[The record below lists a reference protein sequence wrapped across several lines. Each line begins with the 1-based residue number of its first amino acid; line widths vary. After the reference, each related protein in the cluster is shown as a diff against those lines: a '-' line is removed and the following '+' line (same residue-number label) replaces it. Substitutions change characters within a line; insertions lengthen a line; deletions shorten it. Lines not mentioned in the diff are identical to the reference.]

1 MERNC
6 LVAMMELPIFATKS
20 IYTVMT
26 DYEYILKQ
34 ARKFHY
40 SKWTDEELRK
50 CVDMLPNL
58 SREELTA
65 LTMNKWTREA
75 KILRENIFNILF
87 KEQIGKREE
96 RIKNMETKDLIAE
109 FQDRKS
115 GNVSLCRVELRER
128 YQSGRD
134 MREIATAFN
143 NSGERDQSWLKKQE
157 NTKKDGEQ

>member
-1 MERNC
+1 

>member
-1 MERNC
+1 
-6 LVAMMELPIFATKS
+6 
-20 IYTVMT
+20 MT

-75 KILRENIFNILF
+75 KILRENIFNIMFADKIGLR
-87 KEQIGKREE
+87 EQ
-96 RIKNMETKDLIAE
+96 RIKDLDTEALVEEFKDK
-109 FQDRKS
+109 KS
-115 GNVSLCRVELRER
+115 GNVSLIRKEMQNRFKE
-128 YQSGRD
+128 GRD
-134 MREIATAFN
+134 CEIIAEAFN
-143 NSGERDQSWLKKQE
+143 ASNEKDQQWVKKQY
-157 NTKKDGEQ
+157 DH

>member
-1 MERNC
+1 M
-6 LVAMMELPIFATKS
+6 VAMMELPIFATKL

-40 SKWTDEELRK
+40 SQWTDEELRK

-65 LTMNKWTREA
+65 LTMNRWTKEA

-87 KEQIGKREE
+87 MEQIGKREE
-96 RIKNMETKDLIAE
+96 RIKNMEIKDLVEE
-109 FQDRKS
+109 FQDRKC
-115 GNVSLCRVELRER
+115 GNVSLVRKEMQSR
-128 YQSGRD
+128 YKEGRD
-134 MREIATAFN
+134 CKIIAEAFN
-143 NSGERDQSWLKKQE
+143 ASNEKDQQWVKNQEKKQE
-157 NTKKDGEQ
+157 

>member
-1 MERNC
+1 M
-6 LVAMMELPIFATKS
+6 S
-20 IYTVMT
+20 

-50 CVDMLPNL
+50 CLDMLPNL
-58 SREELTA
+58 SREELKS

-96 RIKNMETKDLIAE
+96 RIKSMETKDLIAE

-115 GNVSLCRVELRER
+115 GNVSLCRLELRER
-128 YQSGRD
+128 YQAGRD
-134 MREIATAFN
+134 MEEIAEAFN
-143 NSGERDQSWLKKQE
+143 NSGDRDQSWLKKQE
-157 NTKKDGEQ
+157 KTQKDGEQ

>member
-1 MERNC
+1 
-6 LVAMMELPIFATKS
+6 
-20 IYTVMT
+20 MT

-40 SKWTDEELRK
+40 SKWTDVELRK

-58 SREELTA
+58 TRQELTA

-96 RIKNMETKDLIAE
+96 RIKSMETKDLIAE

-128 YQSGRD
+128 YQAGRD
-134 MREIATAFN
+134 MQEIAEAFN
-143 NSGERDQSWLKKQE
+143 SSGEKDQTWIMKQE
-157 NTKKDGEQ
+157 KTQKDGEQ

>member
-1 MERNC
+1 M
-6 LVAMMELPIFATKS
+6 VAMMELPIFATKL

-96 RIKNMETKDLIAE
+96 RIKSMETKDLIAE

-115 GNVSLCRVELRER
+115 GNVSLVRKEMQNRYKYLRLRPEQGCSSCKHR
-128 YQSGRD
+128 YVLHS
-134 MREIATAFN
+134 
-143 NSGERDQSWLKKQE
+143 L
-157 NTKKDGEQ
+157 

>member
-1 MERNC
+1 M
-6 LVAMMELPIFATKS
+6 S
-20 IYTVMT
+20 

-58 SREELTA
+58 SREEIKS

-87 KEQIGKREE
+87 ADKIGIREQ
-96 RIKNMETKDLIAE
+96 RIKDMDTAE
-109 FQDRKS
+109 LVNEFNDKKS

-128 YQSGRD
+128 YQAGRD
-134 MREIATAFN
+134 MQEIAEAFN
-143 NSGERDQSWLKKQE
+143 KSGEKDQTWLKKQE
-157 NTKKDGEQ
+157 KTQKNGEQ

>member
-1 MERNC
+1 
-6 LVAMMELPIFATKS
+6 
-20 IYTVMT
+20 MT

-58 SREELTA
+58 SREELKS

-75 KILRENIFNILF
+75 KNLRENIFNILF
-87 KEQIGKREE
+87 ADKIGIREQ
-96 RIKNMETKDLIAE
+96 RIKDMDTAE
-109 FQDRKS
+109 LVNEFNDKKS

-134 MREIATAFN
+134 MQEIATAFN

-157 NTKKDGEQ
+157 KRQKDGEQ

>member
-1 MERNC
+1 M
-6 LVAMMELPIFATKS
+6 S
-20 IYTVMT
+20 

-50 CVDMLPNL
+50 CVDMLPNLLPNL

-87 KEQIGKREE
+87 ADKIGIREQ
-96 RIKNMETKDLIAE
+96 RIKDMDTAE
-109 FQDRKS
+109 LVNEFNDKKS

-134 MREIATAFN
+134 MQEIATAFN

>member
-1 MERNC
+1 
-6 LVAMMELPIFATKS
+6 
-20 IYTVMT
+20 MT

-40 SKWTDEELRK
+40 SQWTDEELRK

-65 LTMNKWTREA
+65 LTVNRWTKEA

-87 KEQIGKREE
+87 MEQIGKREE
-96 RIKNMETKDLIAE
+96 RIKSMETKDLIAE

-115 GNVSLCRVELRER
+115 GNVSLIRKEMQSR
-128 YQSGRD
+128 YKEGRD
-134 MREIATAFN
+134 CEIIAEAFN
-143 NSGERDQSWLKKQE
+143 ASNEKDQQWVKKQE
-157 NTKKDGEQ
+157 KIQKDGEQ

>member
-1 MERNC
+1 M
-6 LVAMMELPIFATKS
+6 S
-20 IYTVMT
+20 

-58 SREELTA
+58 SREELKS

-87 KEQIGKREE
+87 ADKIGIREQ
-96 RIKNMETKDLIAE
+96 RIKDMDTAE
-109 FQDRKS
+109 LVNEFNDKKS

-128 YQSGRD
+128 YQAGRD
-134 MREIATAFN
+134 MQEIAEAFN
-143 NSGERDQSWLKKQE
+143 NSGEKDQTWLKKQKK
-157 NTKKDGEQ
+157 TQKDGEQ

>member
-1 MERNC
+1 M
-6 LVAMMELPIFATKS
+6 S
-20 IYTVMT
+20 

-34 ARKFHY
+34 TRKFHY

-58 SREELTA
+58 SREELKS

-87 KEQIGKREE
+87 ADKIGIREQ
-96 RIKNMETKDLIAE
+96 RIKDMDTAE
-109 FQDRKS
+109 LVNEFNDKKS

-134 MREIATAFN
+134 MQEIATAFN

>member
-1 MERNC
+1 
-6 LVAMMELPIFATKS
+6 
-20 IYTVMT
+20 MT

-50 CVDMLPNL
+50 CVEMLPNL

-65 LTMNKWTREA
+65 LTMNKWTKEA

-87 KEQIGKREE
+87 MEQIGKREE
-96 RIKNMETKDLIAE
+96 RIKSMETKDLIAE

-128 YQSGRD
+128 YQAGRD
-134 MREIATAFN
+134 MQEIAEVFN
-143 NSGERDQSWLKKQE
+143 NSGEKDQAWLNKQE
-157 NTKKDGEQ
+157 KIQKDGE

>member
-1 MERNC
+1 
-6 LVAMMELPIFATKS
+6 MMELPIFATKL

-40 SKWTDEELRK
+40 SQWTDEELRK

-65 LTMNKWTREA
+65 LTMNRWTKEA

-87 KEQIGKREE
+87 MEQIGKREE
-96 RIKNMETKDLIAE
+96 RIKNMEIKDLVEE
-109 FQDRKS
+109 FQDRKC
-115 GNVSLCRVELRER
+115 GNVSLVRKEMQSR
-128 YQSGRD
+128 YKEGRD
-134 MREIATAFN
+134 CKIIAEAFN
-143 NSGERDQSWLKKQE
+143 ASNEKDQQWVKNQEKKQE
-157 NTKKDGEQ
+157 

>member
-1 MERNC
+1 
-6 LVAMMELPIFATKS
+6 
-20 IYTVMT
+20 MT

-40 SKWTDEELRK
+40 SQWTDEELRK

-58 SREELTA
+58 SREELKS

-87 KEQIGKREE
+87 ADKIGIREQ
-96 RIKNMETKDLIAE
+96 RIKGMDTAE
-109 FQDRKS
+109 LVNEFNDKKS

-134 MREIATAFN
+134 MQEIATAFN

-157 NTKKDGEQ
+157 STKKDGEQ

>member
-1 MERNC
+1 M
-6 LVAMMELPIFATKS
+6 VAMMELPIFATKL

-58 SREELTA
+58 SREELKA
-65 LTMNKWTREA
+65 LTMSKWTRDA
-75 KILRENIFNILF
+75 KILRESIFNILF

-96 RIKNMETKDLIAE
+96 RIKSMETKDLIAE

-115 GNVSLCRVELRER
+115 GNVSLIRKEMQNRYKEGMGDDRIMIAAVFRKGTKGDQQWLELQQRKEL
-128 YQSGRD
+128 S
-134 MREIATAFN
+134 
-143 NSGERDQSWLKKQE
+143 
-157 NTKKDGEQ
+157 TK